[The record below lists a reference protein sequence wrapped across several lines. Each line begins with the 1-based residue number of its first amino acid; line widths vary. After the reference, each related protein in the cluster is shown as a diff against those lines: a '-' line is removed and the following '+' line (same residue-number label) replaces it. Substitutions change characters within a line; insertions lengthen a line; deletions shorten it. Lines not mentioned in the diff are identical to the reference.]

1 MRILILG
8 ENYSSKYDERIEA
21 SVRCVATFGDG
32 FREQKAMRTV
42 AKSWLGPTLVSQL
55 WLVFHGQGG

>member
-8 ENYSSKYDERIEA
+8 ENYSSKNDERIEA
-21 SVRCVATFGDG
+21 SVKSVATFGDG

-42 AKSWLGPTLVSQL
+42 AKT
-55 WLVFHGQGG
+55 

>member
-21 SVRCVATFGDG
+21 SVRSVATFGDG

-42 AKSWLGPTLVSQL
+42 AKT
-55 WLVFHGQGG
+55 